1 MMGIWVSVT
10 LSTLAAVGVGQYRA
24 SSGAARRAET
34 RVRENQYEMGMLLVA
49 NQAIALR
56 VMAVD
61 NAFSDVRELVRQTVR
76 EDDDVIYGYYVDA
89 ASTPWIVVTP
99 KTREVGAA
107 GSEAGPWLRE
117 IPREPPRA
125 LAPGPRAR
133 SLFAFGAN
141 VEEYAQDV
149 FDGTDYLGTV
159 RYGISMVRTDLDVRQ
174 ELERGRRSLLKLLS
188 LLAALGAAGVVL
200 GVIATRRMAHRI
212 TQPLSELA
220 TASAELA
227 RGNRSRR
234 VAIASGDEIERLAQ
248 TFNAMAEANEQSMK
262 KLEVKTAEA
271 LESSRIKSEFLANMS
286 HEIRTPMNGILGI
299 ARLMR
304 KMPLE
309 GKLRRYVE
317 TIDSSASALLTI
329 VNDVLDFSKM
339 EAGKYSLSR
348 DAFDL
353 RKVVQEACELMAPR
367 AREKGLEFVYRVDPK
382 IGSLYRGDSDRLRQV
397 IHNLLGNAIK
407 FTDRGEVFLDA
418 RWLGRDGST
427 DTLRIVVHDTGIGIA
442 RGDIGKLFNAF
453 SQVDGSMVRKFGG
466 TGLGLAISKRLV
478 EMMGGSVGVESVAG
492 EGSEFFCELRLEAA
506 AGPASEREAWA
517 DGKRVIV
524 AEGYP
529 RWQTVIRE
537 HLEFWG
543 MTVLAFDRAEDAL
556 AFAGTEASGPIDMAI
571 IGTRPGELDVNEFVR
586 RLRVLE
592 NGVNVP
598 IIALCQPGTGT
609 VVSDMD
615 TDLITQIPKPVRL
628 SDLHDAIE
636 QAFHGAKRAHDER
649 TSSGEWP
656 VDGAGRILV
665 VDDNEINRFVAAEM
679 LEEMGYGVE
688 TARNGAEAVEL
699 VDRGEFS
706 VVLMDCQMPVMDGY
720 AATREIR
727 RKEEG
732 RARHQP
738 IVALTAHAL
747 PDERQRVLAA
757 GMDDY
762 ISKPVRPSSLD
773 KMIRRYAAGANET
786 PPQKGIAAEA
796 GEAQDAC
803 LDRTVSRSKRLI
815 ELFLE
820 NVPAQLD
827 VIEAS
832 VGRGQIAE
840 IRGSA
845 HKTKGSCLA
854 VGAMPMASTAEKLQ
868 HLADTGNID
877 GAADLVVRLRD
888 QYRKVAVELGHEREK
903 SSV

>member
-34 RVRENQYEMGMLLVA
+34 RVRDNQHEMGMLLVA

-89 ASTPWIVVTP
+89 VSAPWIVVTP
-99 KTREVGAA
+99 KTREIGAA
-107 GSEAGPWLRE
+107 GSEANPWLEE

-125 LAPGPRAR
+125 PAPGPHARA
-133 SLFAFGAN
+133 LFAFGAN

-159 RYGISMVRTDLDVRQ
+159 RYGISMVRTELDVRQ
-174 ELERGRRSLLKLLS
+174 ELERARRSLLKLLS
-188 LLAALGAAGVVL
+188 LLVALGAAGVVL
-200 GVIATRRMAHRI
+200 GVFATRRMAHRI

-227 RGNRSRR
+227 QGNRSRR
-234 VAIASGDEIERLAQ
+234 VAIASGDEIEQLAQ
-248 TFNAMAEANEQSMK
+248 TFNAMAEANEVSMK
-262 KLEVKTAEA
+262 ELEVRTTEA

-299 ARLMR
+299 ARLMN

-348 DAFDL
+348 DEFDL
-353 RKVVQEACELMAPR
+353 RKLVQETCDLLATR
-367 AREKGLEFVYRVDPK
+367 AREKGLEFVYRIDPK
-382 IGSLYRGDSDRLRQV
+382 IGSRYRGDSDRLRQV
-397 IHNLLGNAIK
+397 INNLLGNAIK

-418 RWLGRDGST
+418 RWLGRSGST
-427 DTLRIVVHDTGIGIA
+427 ATETLRIAVRDTGIGIA
-442 RGDIGKLFNAF
+442 REDMGKLFNAF

-478 EMMGGSVGVESVAG
+478 EMMGGSVGVESVVG
-492 EGSEFFCELRLEAA
+492 EGSEFFCELHLEAL
-506 AGPASEREAWA
+506 GDHASDREAWA

-524 AEGYP
+524 VESNG
-529 RWQTVIRE
+529 RWQSVIRE
-537 HLEFWG
+537 HLESWG
-543 MTVLAFDRAEDAL
+543 MSVLTFDRSEDAL
-556 AFAGTEASGPIDMAI
+556 AYAGTKTAGSIDMAI
-571 IGTRPGELDVNEFVR
+571 IGTQPGELGVDEFARRVR
-586 RLRVLE
+586 SLE
-592 NGVNVP
+592 NGANASIVV
-598 IIALCQPGTGT
+598 LYQPGTGA
-609 VVSDMD
+609 VVSDAD
-615 TDLITQIPKPVRL
+615 EDPIARIPKPVRRSEL
-628 SDLHDAIE
+628 YDAVQ
-636 QAFHGAKRAHDER
+636 QAFHGDANKTHDER

-679 LEEMGYGVE
+679 LEQMGYGVVV
-688 TARNGAEAVEL
+688 AKNGSEAVEL
-699 VDRGEFS
+699 VDQGEFS

-747 PDERQRVLAA
+747 PDEREKVLAA

-773 KMIRRYAAGANET
+773 RMIRRYAPGSVEIPQKASVTET
-786 PPQKGIAAEA
+786 PEQEV
-796 GEAQDAC
+796 C

-815 ELFLE
+815 ELFLA

-827 VIEAS
+827 AIESS
-832 VGRGQIAE
+832 VGQGQISE
-840 IRGSA
+840 IRRSA

-854 VGAMPMASTAEKLQ
+854 LGAVSMARLAEKLQ
-868 HLADTGNID
+868 NLAETGNVD
-877 GAADLVVRLRD
+877 GAPALVVRLRE
-888 QYRKVAVELGHEREK
+888 QYRKVAVELVREK
-903 SSV
+903 SGV

>member
-34 RVRENQYEMGMLLVA
+34 RVRESQHEMGMLLVA

-76 EDDDVIYGYYVDA
+76 EDDDVIYGYYLDA
-89 ASTPWIVVTP
+89 ASVPWIVVTP
-99 KTREVGAA
+99 KTREIGAA
-107 GSEAGPWLRE
+107 GSEANPWLAE
-117 IPREPPRA
+117 IPREPPRGP
-125 LAPGPRAR
+125 APGPRAR
-133 SLFAFGAN
+133 ALLAFGAN

-174 ELERGRRSLLKLLS
+174 ELERARRSLLKLLS
-188 LLAALGAAGVVL
+188 LLVALGAVGVVL
-200 GVIATRRMAHRI
+200 GVFATRRMAHRI

-220 TASAELA
+220 TASAEVA
-227 RGNRSRR
+227 QGNRGRR
-234 VAIASGDEIERLAQ
+234 VAIASGDEIEQLAQ
-248 TFNAMAEANEQSMK
+248 TFNAMAEANELSMK
-262 KLEVKTAEA
+262 KLEVKTTEA

-304 KMPLE
+304 KMSLE

-353 RKVVQEACELMAPR
+353 RKVVQETCELLATR
-367 AREKGLEFVYRVDPK
+367 ALEKDLEFVYRIDPK

-397 IHNLLGNAIK
+397 INNLLGNAIK

-418 RWLGRDGST
+418 RWLGRNGST
-427 DTLRIVVHDTGIGIA
+427 DTIRIAVRDTGIGIA
-442 RGDIGKLFNAF
+442 REDLGKLFYAF
-453 SQVDGSMVRKFGG
+453 SQVDGSMVRRFGG

-478 EMMGGSVGVESVAG
+478 EMMGGSVGVESVVG
-492 EGSEFFCELRLEAA
+492 EGSEFFCELRLEVL
-506 AGPASEREAWA
+506 GDDASDREAWA

-524 AEGYP
+524 VESNR
-529 RWQTVIRE
+529 RWQSVIRE
-537 HLEFWG
+537 QLESWK
-543 MTVLAFDRAEDAL
+543 MSALTFDRADDAL
-556 AFAGTEASGPIDMAI
+556 AYAGTTTAGSIDMAI
-571 IGTRPGELDVNEFVR
+571 IGTQPGDLGVDECVR
-586 RLRVLE
+586 RVRSLEHGANVSIVVLH
-592 NGVNVP
+592 
-598 IIALCQPGTGT
+598 QPGTGV
-609 VVSDMD
+609 VVSD
-615 TDLITQIPKPVRL
+615 TAENPIVRIAKPLRRSEL
-628 SDLHDAIE
+628 YDAVQ
-636 QAFHGAKRAHDER
+636 QAFHGAKKTHDER

-656 VDGAGRILV
+656 VDGVGRVLV

-679 LEEMGYGVE
+679 LEQMGYGVVV
-688 TARNGAEAVEL
+688 AKNGAEAVEL

-747 PDERQRVLAA
+747 PDEREKVLAA

-773 KMIRRYAAGANET
+773 RMIRRYAPGSSEIPQRANVT
-786 PPQKGIAAEA
+786 EA
-796 GEAQDAC
+796 PEQEVC
-803 LDRTVSRSKRLI
+803 LDRTVSRSKRLV
-815 ELFLE
+815 ELFLQ
-820 NVPAQLD
+820 NVPGQLD
-827 VIEAS
+827 AIDGS
-832 VGRGQIAE
+832 VGQGQLSE
-840 IRGSA
+840 IRRTA

-854 VGAMPMASTAEKLQ
+854 LGAVSMASLAEKLQ
-868 HLADTGNID
+868 NLAEAGSID

-888 QYRKVAVELGHEREK
+888 QYRKVAVELLREK
-903 SSV
+903 SGA